1 MNPPSPNVLT
11 QISLSFP
18 DVMAYMGRIADSTL
32 VGEASGV
39 VTATGPGVSR
49 IKVGDRVSALCHQAH
64 ATTVTASEACC
75 ILISERS
82 RLASMTQHAAM
93 PVVHATAHYALVKLA
108 RLRRGQSIL
117 VHAAA
122 GGIGQAAL
130 QLARLMGLVVYATA
144 GSDEKRAFLRTEY
157 GVNHENILSSR
168 HPDFAD
174 GVLRMTSGRG
184 VDCVLNTLSEELLQ
198 HSWGCLAPFGIFVQI
213 GLRDILENKPLEM
226 GHFAKTVSFSFFD
239 LGTIMKEAP
248 ETIRGIL
255 QNVSDLTEQG
265 VLAPPS
271 PLKVYPVA
279 EVEEAFRTM
288 QSGKQRGKQV
298 LSFQD
303 ARGNV
308 SLRPADSLRLD
319 RNATYLFVGGM
330 GGLGRSLAAMFADA
344 GARNLVFVSRSG
356 LSGASS
362 KAASALCDKLSTAG
376 VRVGVYEADAADKQA
391 LEAALQ
397 KCAADGFPPIRGVIQ
412 MAMVLRDVPFEKMTH
427 DQWVESTRSKVQ
439 GSWNLHVLFEGP
451 AELDFFI
458 MLASVAGIV
467 GNEAQANY
475 AAGNTYQDAL
485 AHYRRARGLEGT
497 AIDLG
502 IMKDVGVVAE
512 KGAVGKMLT
521 TYEGVLGIHEP
532 VFHALIRSVI
542 SAERS
547 AGRGRAPAQICT
559 GLPTAARLHA
569 HGVEK
574 PEYLEHEPRFAP
586 LNQVTEVAGQAHQ
599 PSSAAPVVASIETA
613 LAGATSQGDAAAC
626 VAEALAAKIADI
638 VQIPASEIDVGRA
651 LYTYG
656 VDSLVALDIRNW
668 VTRTLKANVSLL
680 EVTAATPMREF
691 AWSVAGKSSLVKFVS
706 V

>member
-1 MNPPSPNVLT
+1 
-11 QISLSFP
+11 
-18 DVMAYMGRIADSTL
+18 MASMGLIPDSTL
-32 VGEASGV
+32 GGEASGV
-39 VTATGPGVSR
+39 VTATGSGVSR
-49 IKVGDRVSALCHQAH
+49 IRVGDRVSALCHQAH
-64 ATTVTASEACC
+64 ATTVTAHEACC
-75 ILISERS
+75 LVIPERS
-82 RLASMTQHAAM
+82 RLTSMAQHAAM
-93 PVVHATAHYALVKLA
+93 PVVHATAYYALVKLA

-122 GGIGQAAL
+122 GGVGQAAL
-130 QLARLMGLVVYATA
+130 QLARHIGLVVYATA
-144 GSDEKRAFLRTEY
+144 GSDEKRAFLHTKY
-157 GVNHENILSSR
+157 GVERAHIFSSR
-168 HPDFAD
+168 HPGFAD
-174 GVLRMTSGRG
+174 GVLRMTGGRG
-184 VDCVLNTLSEELLQ
+184 VDCVLNTLSGELLRQ
-198 HSWGCLAPFGIFVQI
+198 SWACLAPFGTFVEI
-213 GLRDILENKPLEM
+213 GLRDILENTPLEM
-226 GHFAKTVSFSFFD
+226 RHFAKTASFSFFD
-239 LGTIMKEAP
+239 LGTIMREAP
-248 ETIRGIL
+248 ETIRDIL
-255 QNVSDLTEQG
+255 QNVSNLTEQG

-271 PLKVYPVA
+271 PLKAYPVA

-288 QSGKQRGKQV
+288 QSGKHRGKLV
-298 LSFQD
+298 LSFKD

-308 SLRPADSLRLD
+308 SLRPTDSLRLD
-319 RNATYLFVGGM
+319 RKATYLFVGGM

-344 GARNLVFVSRSG
+344 GARNLVFISRSG

-362 KAASALCDKLSTAG
+362 EAAKALCDKLSTAG

-391 LEAALQ
+391 LEAALRQ
-397 KCAADGFPPIRGVIQ
+397 CAADGFPPIRGVIQ

-427 DQWVESTRSKVQ
+427 EQWVQSTRPKVQ
-439 GSWNLHVLFEGP
+439 GSWNLHMLFEGP
-451 AELDFFI
+451 ADLDFFI
-458 MLASVAGIV
+458 MLASVAGII

-475 AAGNTYQDAL
+475 AAGNTFQDAV
-485 AHYRRARGLEGT
+485 AHYRRARGLKGT

-586 LNQVTEVAGQAHQ
+586 LNLVTEVAGQAHQ
-599 PSSAAPVVASIETA
+599 PNGAAPVVASIETA

-626 VAEALAAKIADI
+626 VADALAAKIADI

-651 LYTYG
+651 MYTYG
-656 VDSLVALDIRNW
+656 VDSLVALEIRNW
-668 VTRTLKANVSLL
+668 IVRTIKANVSLL

-691 AWSVAGKSSLVKFVS
+691 AWSVAGRSSLAKFASVS
-706 V
+706 GNGTS